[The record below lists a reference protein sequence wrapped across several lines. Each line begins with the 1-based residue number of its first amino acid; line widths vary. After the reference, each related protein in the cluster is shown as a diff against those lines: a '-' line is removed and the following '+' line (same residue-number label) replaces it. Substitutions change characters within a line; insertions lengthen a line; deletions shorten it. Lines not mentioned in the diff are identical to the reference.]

1 MAFTLNLLDFA
12 VVALVVFM
20 LNRIFVRRRFRPLPP
35 GPKGFPL
42 IGNVLDMP
50 TSHEWKT
57 FAKWGDRWGDIISV
71 TLFGQPIVVLNSS
84 QHAFDVLEK
93 KSAIYSDRPTIV
105 VGGEMIGWNR
115 ALVLLPYGNT
125 FREYRRLL
133 FQLIGTRQ
141 SVTLLHPFLDEQTRN
156 FIVRLHGAPNDVVK
170 QVRKAAGSII
180 LMMSH
185 GYKVQEGEDPIVNAV
200 DKATEEF
207 ALCTAPGAYLADIFP
222 IRECR
227 PLYFACR
234 AHLASVRYIPSWFP
248 GGGWKKTLGAQ
259 RENLRIMS
267 DVPHEFVKRHMA
279 AGTAI
284 PSFTS
289 ANLEGNVTPEREEFI
304 KWAATSL
311 YGGRCPFLSHPC
323 RRFPKPQLTILQT
336 VSAINTFFLAMTCNP
351 DVQRRAQQEIDAV
364 IGSDRL
370 PNSADREQLSYV
382 TALFLEVLR
391 WNPVAPLGV
400 PHRLTE
406 DDIHAGYLLPKGTIV
421 IPNIWK
427 FLHDPHTY
435 EDPMTFNPN
444 RFLSSQSRAP
454 ERDPRE
460 VAFGFGRRICPGLN
474 LADASIWLSCAMSL
488 AAFDISKAT
497 EDGVVIEP
505 SLEYS
510 TGTISHPPPFKCSIK
525 PRSAKAEALIR
536 SMGDFKQE

>member
-1 MAFTLNLLDFA
+1 MAFTLNLLDIA
-12 VVALVVFM
+12 VVGLVVLL
-20 LNRIFVRRRFRPLPP
+20 LNRIFVRRRVGPLPP
-35 GPKGFPL
+35 GPKGLPL

-84 QHAFDVLEK
+84 RHAFDMLDK

-115 ALVLLPYGNT
+115 TLALLPYGSN
-125 FREYRRLL
+125 FRDYRRLL
-133 FQLIGTRQ
+133 SQLVGSRKSIARF
-141 SVTLLHPFLDEQTRN
+141 HPFLDEQTRN
-156 FIVRLHGAPNDVVK
+156 FIVRLHDAPNDVVK

-185 GYKVQEGEDPIVNAV
+185 GYKVQDGEDPIVNTV

-207 ALCTAPGAYLADIFP
+207 ALCTAPGAFLADIFP
-222 IRECR
+222 I
-227 PLYFACR
+227 L
-234 AHLASVRYIPSWFP
+234 RYIPSWFP
-248 GGGWKKTLGAQ
+248 GAGWKTTVSAW

-267 DVPHEFVKRHMA
+267 DVPHEFVKSHMA

-289 ANLEGNVTPEREEFI
+289 ANLEGNVTPEREQLV
-304 KWAATSL
+304 KWAAASL
-311 YGGRCPFLSHPC
+311 YAGGAD
-323 RRFPKPQLTILQT
+323 TT

-370 PNSADREQLSYV
+370 PNSADREQLPYV

-400 PHRLTE
+400 PHRLIE

-421 IPNIWK
+421 ITNIWK
-427 FLHDPHTY
+427 FLHDPHAY
-435 EDPMTFNPN
+435 VDPMTFNPE
-444 RFLSSQSRAP
+444 RFLPSPNKAP
-454 ERDPRE
+454 EQDPRE
-460 VAFGFGRRICPGLN
+460 IIFGFGRRICPGLN
-474 LADASIWLSCAMSL
+474 LADSSIWLSCAMSL

-497 EDGVVIEP
+497 ENGAVVEP